1 MFDWLTV
8 AELTSLLSVIAI
20 DVALAGDNAI
30 VVGMA
35 AAGLAGPRRRQAIII
50 GIDAATALRIVFA
63 LFTTQ
68 LLEIVGLLLAGG
80 LLLLWGS
87 WKVLSAIRAQREERE
102 AAGEGDLDGKGTAKA
117 PPKTYQ

>member
-1 MFDWLTV
+1 MCDWLTV
-8 AELTSLLSVIAI
+8 AELASLLSVIAI

-50 GIDAATALRIVFA
+50 GIAAATVLRIVFA

-80 LLLLWGS
+80 LLLLWVS
-87 WKVLSAIRAQREERE
+87 WKLWREIREQRRSEEHTSELQSLMRIS
-102 AAGEGDLDGKGTAKA
+102 
-117 PPKTYQ
+117 